1 MERKA
6 RIRKFVLPAFGLI
19 LSVSGFSRLIG
30 NGNIRIIHMVYL
42 IMIGV
47 FLGILLQSVITH
59 LRGSSAL
66 DN

>member
-6 RIRKFVLPAFGLI
+6 RIRKFLLPAFGLMFSI
-19 LSVSGFSRLIG
+19 RGFSSLVG
-30 NGNIRIIHMVYL
+30 NENIRDSQAIYL
-42 IMIGV
+42 VMIGV
-47 FLGILLQSVITH
+47 FLGILLQSVITR